1 MRRSS
6 GAFPAAERFISSE
19 RRTRMSDLAPMDIL
33 GQKFSR
39 RFKGYSQIGVHE
51 YLTELARVIESLLRE
66 RGELRQRVHHM
77 EQELNALRYRETAL
91 KEALVAAQRSA
102 ETTIEV
108 ARVEGQRIVDEGHSL
123 ADRLMAE
130 ANDRA
135 QNIETVI
142 GDLRNRRREVRA
154 ELNRIVELVEGLV
167 QDDKRREQEERS
179 TPQLASFQRRPRES
193 TENRG

>member
-1 MRRSS
+1 MT
-6 GAFPAAERFISSE
+6 E
-19 RRTRMSDLAPMDIL
+19 LAPMDIL
-33 GQKFSR
+33 GQKFSKR
-39 RFKGYSQIGVHE
+39 LQGYSQIEVHE

-77 EQELNALRYRETAL
+77 EQELKAFRERETAL

-108 ARVEGQRIVDEGHSL
+108 ARVEGQRIVDEGHNL
-123 ADRLMAE
+123 ADRLMIE

-135 QNIETVI
+135 QNIEKVI

-167 QDDKRREQEERS
+167 QDDKRREQEERA
-179 TPQLASFQRRPRES
+179 TPQLASFQQHTRES
-193 TENRG
+193 TENQG